1 MGSYNGKLIEP
12 LVLSIA
18 NSAKNIWLIITPHY
32 NSLNNSP
39 IITPPPKTPP
49 QKTPKYKAN
58 IKQKKNNY
66 YVWNC
71 INFQHSGAD
80 S

>member
-1 MGSYNGKLIEP
+1 M
-12 LVLSIA
+12 
-18 NSAKNIWLIITPHY
+18 KNEEWLRIFYSSFFIKKH
-32 NSLNNSP
+32 
-39 IITPPPKTPP
+39 
-49 QKTPKYKAN
+49 AN

>member
-39 IITPPPKTPP
+39 IITPP

-71 INFQHSGAD
+71 SNFQHPGAN

>member
-39 IITPPPKTPP
+39 PK
-49 QKTPKYKAN
+49 KTPKYKAN

>member
-39 IITPPPKTPP
+39 IITPPPKKNSQIQSKHQT
-49 QKTPKYKAN
+49 
-58 IKQKKNNY
+58 KKE
-66 YVWNC
+66 
-71 INFQHSGAD
+71 
-80 S
+80 

>member
-39 IITPPPKTPP
+39 IITPPP
-49 QKTPKYKAN
+49 
-58 IKQKKNNY
+58 QKKLPNTKQTSNKKRITTMCGI
-66 YVWNC
+66 VSIFN
-71 INFQHSGAD
+71 IQEQTP
-80 S
+80 

>member
-18 NSAKNIWLIITPHY
+18 NSAKNIWLIITP
-32 NSLNNSP
+32 
-39 IITPPPKTPP
+39 PPK
-49 QKTPKYKAN
+49 KTPKYKAN

>member
-1 MGSYNGKLIEP
+1 MGSYNGELIEP

-39 IITPPPKTPP
+39 IITPPPKTP
-49 QKTPKYKAN
+49 KYKAN

>member
-39 IITPPPKTPP
+39 IITPPPKKKLPNT
-49 QKTPKYKAN
+49 
-58 IKQKKNNY
+58 KQTSNKKKNNY

>member
-39 IITPPPKTPP
+39 IITPHQKLPPKKNSQIQSNHQT
-49 QKTPKYKAN
+49 
-58 IKQKKNNY
+58 KKE
-66 YVWNC
+66 
-71 INFQHSGAD
+71 
-80 S
+80 

>member
-1 MGSYNGKLIEP
+1 MGS
-12 LVLSIA
+12 
-18 NSAKNIWLIITPHY
+18 Y

-39 IITPPPKTPP
+39 IITPP

>member
-39 IITPPPKTPP
+39 IITPPPP
-49 QKTPKYKAN
+49 
-58 IKQKKNNY
+58 KKNSQ
-66 YVWNC
+66 
-71 INFQHSGAD
+71 IQSKHQTKKE
-80 S
+80 

>member
-39 IITPPPKTPP
+39 PKTPP

>member
-39 IITPPPKTPP
+39 IINPPPKTPP

>member
-39 IITPPPKTPP
+39 IITPPQKLPPKNSQIQSKHQT
-49 QKTPKYKAN
+49 
-58 IKQKKNNY
+58 KKE
-66 YVWNC
+66 
-71 INFQHSGAD
+71 
-80 S
+80 

>member
-39 IITPPPKTPP
+39 IITPPPQK
-49 QKTPKYKAN
+49 KTPKYKAN

>member
-39 IITPPPKTPP
+39 IITPPQKLPPKNAPP
-49 QKTPKYKAN
+49 KNSQIQSKHQT
-58 IKQKKNNY
+58 KKE
-66 YVWNC
+66 
-71 INFQHSGAD
+71 
-80 S
+80 

>member
-18 NSAKNIWLIITPHY
+18 NSAKNIWLIITPQY

-39 IITPPPKTPP
+39 SITPPPK
-49 QKTPKYKAN
+49 KTPKYKAN
-58 IKQKKNNY
+58 IKPKKNNY

>member
-32 NSLNNSP
+32 NSLNIP
-39 IITPPPKTPP
+39 PLITPTPK
-49 QKTPKYKAN
+49 KTPKYKAN

>member
-49 QKTPKYKAN
+49 P
-58 IKQKKNNY
+58 KKNSQ
-66 YVWNC
+66 
-71 INFQHSGAD
+71 IQSKHQTKKE
-80 S
+80 

>member
-1 MGSYNGKLIEP
+1 MGSYNGELIEP

-39 IITPPPKTPP
+39 IITPPQKLPP
-49 QKTPKYKAN
+49 
-58 IKQKKNNY
+58 KKNSQ
-66 YVWNC
+66 
-71 INFQHSGAD
+71 IQSKHQTKKE
-80 S
+80 

>member
-39 IITPPPKTPP
+39 IITPPQKLPPK
-49 QKTPKYKAN
+49 KTPKYKAN